1 MSLLVFSP
9 KCKHSMEV
17 LTFINS
23 HNQLKQIVQYHNV
36 SEMGIPAQYRSKI
49 TRVPTMLTKHGKI
62 LVGKEI
68 QNWLESLLP
77 VQDLETCGFGGSL
90 NTTTLDG
97 EGTSDMFTIEEYG
110 RSLQPPMTAELEA
123 KISRKVEDAAYT
135 DIKN

>member
-9 KCKHSMEV
+9 KCKHSMDV
-17 LTFINS
+17 VTFINS
-23 HNQLKQIVQYHNV
+23 HSQLKQIVQYHNV
-36 SEMGIPAQYRSKI
+36 SELGIPVQYRSKI

-68 QNWLESLLP
+68 HNWLESLLP
-77 VQDLETCGFGGSL
+77 VQDLETCGFGGSV

-110 RSLQPPMTAELEA
+110 RSLQPPMTAELQA
-123 KISRKVEDAAYT
+123 KISRNVADSAYT

>member
-9 KCKHSMEV
+9 KCKHSMDV
-17 LTFINS
+17 VTCINS
-23 HNQLKQIVQYHNV
+23 HSQLKQIVQYHNV
-36 SEMGIPAQYRSKI
+36 SELGIPVQYRSKI

-68 QNWLESLLP
+68 HNWLESLLP
-77 VQDLETCGFGGSL
+77 VQDLETCGFGGSV

-110 RSLQPPMTAELEA
+110 RSLQPPMTAELQA
-123 KISRKVEDAAYT
+123 KISRKVEDSAYT

>member
-9 KCKHSMEV
+9 KCKHSMDV
-17 LTFINS
+17 VTFINS
-23 HNQLKQIVQYHNV
+23 HSQLKQIVQYHNV
-36 SEMGIPAQYRSKI
+36 SELGIPVQYRSKI

-68 QNWLESLLP
+68 HNWLESLLP
-77 VQDLETCGFGGSL
+77 VQDLETCGFGGSV

-97 EGTSDMFTIEEYG
+97 EGMSDMFTIEEYG
-110 RSLQPPMTAELEA
+110 RSLQPPMTAELQA
-123 KISRKVEDAAYT
+123 KISRKVEDSAYT